1 LIPQAR
7 TFARQTNH
15 TAEVDVFLLE
25 LALRARDPGLQSVI
39 RKYYPKAS
47 DEDWEKVFDDCHS
60 AAEKAIAECRRPILD
75 LLPETP
81 LEPANVSATMRR
93 AVPRTGRNDPCHC
106 GSGKKYKNC
115 CYDKDRERLQH
126 FDYCPTAFR

>member
-1 LIPQAR
+1 
-7 TFARQTNH
+7 
-15 TAEVDVFLLE
+15 
-25 LALRARDPGLQSVI
+25 
-39 RKYYPKAS
+39 
-47 DEDWEKVFDDCHS
+47 
-60 AAEKAIAECRRPILD
+60 
-75 LLPETP
+75 
-81 LEPANVSATMRR
+81 MRR